1 MTVKEQLEGSVALER
16 ARETYPAAPQFDPT
30 TPMGLI
36 AMAAQRGASV
46 EQMQQLFELKLRME
60 ADEAKKAFH
69 KAFSAF
75 KAEAVRVVKNVE
87 VKDGPLKGKKYAD
100 LFGVVNSVTPVLA
113 KHDLSHSW
121 KLTRDEK
128 EWMEVTCTISHSLGH
143 CESVSMGAA
152 PDSGPGRNAIQAR
165 GSAKSYLERYTL
177 LAATGLAAADT
188 DTDGNGGR
196 GGELPTEEYDRLC
209 ALISAANTLE
219 DLKSRYQS
227 ACRYANEK
235 GDEGAIREFEK
246 LKNVRYREIAQ

>member
-1 MTVKEQLEGSVALER
+1 MSTVHEQLEGSLALER
-16 ARETYPAAPQFDPT
+16 ARETYPPAPQFDPT

-75 KAEAVRVVKNVE
+75 KAEAVRVVKNATVT
-87 VKDGPLKGKKYAD
+87 DGPLKGKKYAD
-100 LFGVVNSVTPVLA
+100 LFGVVNAVTPVLA
-113 KHDLSHSW
+113 KHDFSHSW

-128 EWMEVTCTISHSLGH
+128 DWMEVTCTISHSLGH

-152 PDSGPGRNAIQAR
+152 PDNGPGRNAIQAR

-177 LAATGLAAADT
+177 LAATGLAADDT
-188 DTDGNGGR
+188 DTDGNAGAKQMDQ
-196 GGELPTEEYDRLC
+196 GEFDRYE
-209 ALISAANTLE
+209 ALILNAPTIESLQQKYLAAAKDAKE
-219 DLKSRYQS
+219 AGDK
-227 ACRYANEK
+227 AAAKKFNEM
-235 GDEGAIREFEK
+235 
-246 LKNVRYREIAQ
+246 KNKRYRELA